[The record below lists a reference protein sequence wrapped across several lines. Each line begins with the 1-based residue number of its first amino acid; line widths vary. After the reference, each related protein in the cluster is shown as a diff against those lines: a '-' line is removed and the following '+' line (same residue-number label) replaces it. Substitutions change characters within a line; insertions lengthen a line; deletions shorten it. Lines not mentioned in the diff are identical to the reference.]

1 MVIKQHSALKFQNI
15 VKMDKKIPKFIY
27 IDDEEPQIVE
37 SFIHGLNDTGK
48 IKVVRL
54 DFSESKSMELLC
66 GLIKTQ
72 DCDGLLMDLR
82 LDGEG
87 VNRLGI
93 SATPIAQ
100 QIRTLAAQKE
110 IPEYPIVLCSTLK
123 KLKATYEADLTSHD
137 LFDCIFT
144 KTEYDRDKA
153 ATKMSALANGYNLV
167 QSSNGDLFKLLD
179 RQLPDKI
186 DNRIFERFI
195 SNKHFGGFE
204 FLSYIINEIF
214 HHSGILVKENVL
226 AARLGVDIDASGN
239 AWKEVLARLSDIGA
253 VYSGVLSDGWKR
265 YWADVINDFFEKVSD
280 GELLPILTAKERVD
294 ILETKLNIKGLK
306 AADTLKYCTSS
317 MFWSVCEGYKKPLD
331 PAEGYEVFESDVL
344 KSWQESK
351 YMSFAAVVSEKFPK
365 IRLTTEAQA
374 RFHRNKIELR
384 EKSKK

>member
-110 IPEYPIVLCSTLK
+110 IPEYPIVLCSTLE

-167 QSSNGDLFKLLD
+167 QSSNGDLFKLLH
-179 RQLPDKI
+179 RKI
-186 DNRIFERFI
+186 GRHF
-195 SNKHFGGFE
+195 SN
-204 FLSYIINEIF
+204 
-214 HHSGILVKENVL
+214 
-226 AARLGVDIDASGN
+226 
-239 AWKEVLARLSDIGA
+239 
-253 VYSGVLSDGWKR
+253 
-265 YWADVINDFFEKVSD
+265 
-280 GELLPILTAKERVD
+280 
-294 ILETKLNIKGLK
+294 
-306 AADTLKYCTSS
+306 
-317 MFWSVCEGYKKPLD
+317 
-331 PAEGYEVFESDVL
+331 
-344 KSWQESK
+344 
-351 YMSFAAVVSEKFPK
+351 
-365 IRLTTEAQA
+365 
-374 RFHRNKIELR
+374 
-384 EKSKK
+384 

>member
-110 IPEYPIVLCSTLK
+110 IPEYPIVLCSTLE

-137 LFDCIFT
+137 LFDCI
-144 KTEYDRDKA
+144 
-153 ATKMSALANGYNLV
+153 SV
-167 QSSNGDLFKLLD
+167 
-179 RQLPDKI
+179 
-186 DNRIFERFI
+186 
-195 SNKHFGGFE
+195 
-204 FLSYIINEIF
+204 SYT
-214 HHSGILVKENVL
+214 HLRAH
-226 AARLGVDIDASGN
+226 
-239 AWKEVLARLSDIGA
+239 
-253 VYSGVLSDGWKR
+253 
-265 YWADVINDFFEKVSD
+265 
-280 GELLPILTAKERVD
+280 
-294 ILETKLNIKGLK
+294 ET
-306 AADTLKYCTSS
+306 
-317 MFWSVCEGYKKPLD
+317 
-331 PAEGYEVFESDVL
+331 
-344 KSWQESK
+344 
-351 YMSFAAVVSEKFPK
+351 
-365 IRLTTEAQA
+365 
-374 RFHRNKIELR
+374 
-384 EKSKK
+384 